1 MRRIKV
7 MLAVVAA
14 VATMMVM
21 AAPAMAQGF
30 WGDPW
35 ANRWANPIDVNRI
48 TDVDPGR
55 NGLEL
60 EGEGTF
66 WGVPAQ
72 FEWVC
77 DFWGFNCVLTDVDR
91 L

>member
-35 ANRWANPIDVNRI
+35 ANPIDVNRI

-66 WGVPAQ
+66 WGVPVE

-77 DFWGFNCVLTDVDR
+77 DEWGFNCELRDINR

>member
-1 MRRIKV
+1 MRRIKII
-7 MLAVVAA
+7 LAVVAA

-30 WGDPW
+30 WWD
-35 ANRWANPIDVNRI
+35 PIDVNRI
-48 TDVDPGR
+48 TDVDPSRSGS
-55 NGLEL
+55 GFEV

-66 WGVPAQ
+66 WGAPAE

-77 DFWGFNCVLTDVDR
+77 DWWGSCWLADVN
-91 L
+91 LL

>member
-30 WGDPW
+30 WWD
-35 ANRWANPIDVNRI
+35 PIDVSRI
-48 TDVDPGR
+48 TDVDPLRG
-55 NGLEL
+55 GGWEV

-66 WGVPAQ
+66 WGVPVE

-77 DFWGFNCVLTDVDR
+77 DEWGFNCELRDINR

>member
-14 VATMMVM
+14 VTTMMVM

-30 WGDPW
+30 WWD
-35 ANRWANPIDVNRI
+35 PIDVSRI
-48 TDVDPGR
+48 TDIDPLRG
-55 NGLEL
+55 GGGWEV
-60 EGEGTF
+60 EGEGTY
-66 WGVPAQ
+66 WGVPVE

-77 DFWGFNCVLTDVDR
+77 DESGFDCSLRDINPL
-91 L
+91 